1 MKVWCLRWCL
11 VTKRPARLSTNL
23 AFGTRRFWILLSS
36 SSKIARSSVLSVQC
50 WRRRLMGRFSLPRS
64 LLLAL
69 SFWICWRTVCSHSR
83 GCDINT
89 TDSLATAAG
98 SAVVA
103 WWPVTRTMDWTVRI
117 RSPRSLWTYSIRLL
131 VGVCQGTS
139 LLSTTVRNACWT
151 ECTSEPVVSSK
162 IDMIRQEFEYLMYF
176 LSTWVEMQMR
186 DTR

>member
-89 TDSLATAAG
+89 TDSMATAAG

-117 RSPRSLWTYSIRLL
+117 RSPRSLNLL
-131 VGVCQGTS
+131 HQTS
-139 LLSTTVRNACWT
+139 CRSMSRN
-151 ECTSEPVVSSK
+151 
-162 IDMIRQEFEYLMYF
+162 EFAFNHGQKRVLNRMYF
-176 LSTWVEMQMR
+176 GTRSIIEDWYDSTGVWVL
-186 DTR
+186 DACLPCS